1 MSRLPLNIA
10 KTLLIGGIVAM
21 LVLNCQPW
29 IIVGGGFFQGA
40 IVRIPLIQPFIDGV
54 ASIWVVGKQLA
65 GLLLIAI
72 KNGADLG
79 CLLLCALANL
89 SETAPMLLR
98 VWGIEAGAIDA
109 VDAQKPPQG
118 KSLEARLVAFL
129 ALLSRVRLCGFLCE
143 LAVCGIAY
151 PIYGKGVTDLV
162 ADMPNSL
169 DPGLLNFNQIVL
181 SIINLFGFETVLA
194 MVLGLWSGINVISL
208 LTNSRSV
215 PSGAEQRNPRYA
227 R

>member
-1 MSRLPLNIA
+1 MSRLPIFITKL
-10 KTLLIGGIVAM
+10 LLIGGIVAM

-40 IVRIPLIQPFIDGV
+40 IVRIPLVQPFIDGV
-54 ASIWVVGKQLA
+54 ASIWFVGKQLA

-109 VDAQKPPQG
+109 VDAQKPPPR
-118 KSLEARLVAFL
+118 E
-129 ALLSRVRLCGFLCE
+129 E
-143 LAVCGIAY
+143 LRGPTGSVLGIAQ
-151 PIYGKGVTDLV
+151 PGPTLWVSLRVGCLRNRLSAVWKG
-162 ADMPNSL
+162 
-169 DPGLLNFNQIVL
+169 
-181 SIINLFGFETVLA
+181 
-194 MVLGLWSGINVISL
+194 
-208 LTNSRSV
+208 R
-215 PSGAEQRNPRYA
+215 R
-227 R
+227 

>member
-1 MSRLPLNIA
+1 MPRISLNIA
-10 KTLLIGGIVAM
+10 KFLLIAGIVAM
-21 LVLNCQPW
+21 LILNCQPW

-40 IVRIPLIQPFIDGV
+40 IVRIPFVQPIIDGV
-54 ASIWVVGKQLA
+54 ASIWFVGKPIA
-65 GLLLIAI
+65 GLIIVAI
-72 KNGADLG
+72 RNGSDLG

-98 VWGIEAGAIDA
+98 VMGIEAGAIDA
-109 VDAQKPPQG
+109 IDGRATPKG
-118 KSLEARLVAFL
+118 KGLEARLVAFL
-129 ALLSRVRLCGFLCE
+129 ALLSRVRLYGFLFE
-143 LAVCGIAY
+143 LTVCVVAYQVYGRGI
-151 PIYGKGVTDLV
+151 GDLI

-169 DPGLLNFNQIVL
+169 DPSLLRFDQIMLTVV
-181 SIINLFGFETVLA
+181 NLFGFETVLA

-215 PSGAEQRNPRYA
+215 PSGADQQNQRYA